1 VINTKILE
9 EENQFLKDRIKVMES
24 KISTLSE
31 NLDISRASRVKLL
44 DEAQQMNDQNLAVL
58 QKHSALIGALNQKT
72 HKISSLIEENIILK
86 NKSMRDDKE
95 ISELRNSY
103 RLAIQKIDEEN
114 KNLLEMNENLTNSY
128 NEIERLK
135 VLYQTALHELYSLTH
150 YTERPFPFHSEL

>member
-1 VINTKILE
+1 MINTKILE
-9 EENQFLKDRIKVMES
+9 EENQFLKDRIKNLES
-24 KISTLSE
+24 KINILSE

-58 QKHSALIGALNQKT
+58 QKHSALISALNQKT

-114 KNLLEMNENLTNSY
+114 KNLLEINENLTNSY

-135 VLYQTALHELYSLTH
+135 VLYQTALHELYSITH
-150 YTERPFPFHSEL
+150 CTERPFPFHSEL